1 MNFQDILT
9 PLSLAGIGT
18 AILCGLI
25 VGLERQLS
33 GKPTGIRTSSLIC
46 LGTYIFV
53 SASHLLQGGNID
65 PGRIVGQVVTGIG
78 FIGAGVILTRQG
90 VVMGVTSASVIW
102 VMAGIGI
109 LVGFERYLA
118 AILLSF
124 LTVGILRGVTLLETT
139 FTALSK
145 GVYTRLISHKKK
157 KPHQED

>member
-1 MNFQDILT
+1 MWH
-9 PLSLAGIGT
+9 
-18 AILCGLI
+18 
-25 VGLERQLS
+25 
-33 GKPTGIRTSSLIC
+33 
-46 LGTYIFV
+46 Y
-53 SASHLLQGGNID
+53 
-65 PGRIVGQVVTGIG
+65 GRILPSQRLLSTS
-78 FIGAGVILTRQG
+78 LE
-90 VVMGVTSASVIW
+90 MGVTSASVIW

-145 GVYTRLISHKKK
+145 GVYSRLITHKKK